1 MQSIQGVSN
10 SEQLYWLQTCFALI
24 VTYKYVSETGKK
36 IIILISIFFHTMN
49 IT

>member
-10 SEQLYWLQTCFALI
+10 SEQLQTCFALI